1 MSAHIS
7 GSPLPSPTTLPL
19 SSIERMTDFA
29 TILAEYD
36 RESTEPAASIQAP
49 QHASVGHNAG
59 VLVAVHGGTALALDP
74 PIAFDP
80 RQEYWYHPQRRVF
93 VAYGARE
100 WRHTWTNAPATRA
113 ALLHAIQYLDRWYAS
128 LDTKA
133 DGVDYDAFGGWRK
146 LARRMADAVRDMPEP
161 PTWRAVA
168 AEERRQRLPSTMAAH
183 LRAFILDEA
192 SSDID
197 DAEPRFGERVA
208 LFGYCGA
215 RDVEDLLRRHRF
227 FYGYANALGSSNAYV
242 RAGSQVFA
250 PILQNTPTSVFTTAL
265 QGWQRGERPD
275 ATELRVLD
283 GGTNEPREIGHHN
296 IVSEIWG
303 LLNAHRAPFY
313 NRRAEGYRELL
324 GDGATQSDDAVTMVQ
339 RMGEQTRA
347 WLASQPQALLRCEK
361 IFDSDVLGAPFEQ
374 RYAFEARRR
383 RVPGRSAEFGPD
395 AIDLTLSAELVSRAR
410 EHFTRLTGLDRA
422 TIALHLVLDA
432 FVYRQ
437 SLADDRADE
446 PGDDAEYRGVEL
458 ATGVSTARDQAT
470 PALAAAVVAPRM
482 WLYASGGGAE
492 FWEQDRRDGVAAIG
506 WDELGDIRRFTS
518 KDEIS
523 DAIVAAYDRKGRPVN
538 DATACWNFAHEIAVG
553 DTIVVKRGR
562 QRIIG
567 VGRVTGPYSFDDA
580 RGRFKHVLDVQWL
593 WSGDLPLDITLP
605 MKTLTD
611 ISRAQELRQRI
622 RSLAGTASADVSV
635 EVVAGVGE
643 PEPYA
648 LDDAMLDLF
657 MARGEIE
664 RLVEILRRKKNLVL
678 QGPPGVGKTFT
689 AQRLAYLL
697 MGEKDDARIRF
708 VQFHQAYTYEGFVRG
723 LRPDAGGAFTIHP
736 GPFYQLVS
744 QARAAEDDEHV
755 LIIDEINRGNLAK
768 ILGELMMLIEPDK
781 RAPNWAVDLPHGER
795 DEAKFF
801 VPPNVHVIG
810 TMNTADRSLA
820 LVDYA
825 LRRRF
830 VFADLVPE
838 VEGEPFALF
847 LASRGL
853 ETPRIARIRRM
864 VGGINRL
871 IADDPQL
878 GRGFLIGHSY
888 FCAPPPGDHDAWLD
902 DVVRFELLP
911 LLEEYWFDAPER
923 LASARDVVTSTR
935 G

>member
-1 MSAHIS
+1 
-7 GSPLPSPTTLPL
+7 
-19 SSIERMTDFA
+19 MTDFA
-29 TILAEYD
+29 NILDHYD
-36 RESTEPAASIQAP
+36 LEPTAPAASATAP
-49 QHASVGHNAG
+49 QHASVRHNAG
-59 VLVAVHGGTALALDP
+59 VLIAVHGGTALALDP

-80 RQEYWYHPQRRVF
+80 RQEYWYQPQRRVF
-93 VAYGARE
+93 VAYAARE
-100 WRHTWTNAPATRA
+100 WRHTWTNATATRA

-133 DGVDYDAFGGWRK
+133 DGVNYDAFGGWRK

-161 PTWRAVA
+161 PTWGTVVA
-168 AEERRQRLPSTMAAH
+168 EARRQRLPSTMALH
-183 LRAFILDEA
+183 LRSFILEEA
-192 SSDID
+192 SGDID
-197 DAEPRFGERVA
+197 DAEPRFGERVVM
-208 LFGYCGA
+208 FGYCGA
-215 RDVEDLLRRHRF
+215 RDGDDLLRRHRF
-227 FYGYANALGSSNAYV
+227 FYGYANALASSNAYV

-265 QGWQRGERPD
+265 QAWQRGERPD
-275 ATELRVLD
+275 ANALRVRD
-283 GGTNEPREIGHHN
+283 GGEGEPREISHHN
-296 IVSEIWG
+296 MVSEIWG

-313 NRRAEGYRELL
+313 NRRADGYRELL
-324 GDGATQSDDAVTMVQ
+324 GDGAAQGDDAVTMIQ

-347 WLASQPQALLRCEK
+347 WLASQPDARRRCEQ
-361 IFDSDVLGAPFEQ
+361 IFDSDILGAPFEQ

-383 RVPGRSAEFGPD
+383 RVPGRAAEFGAD
-395 AIDLTLSAELVSRAR
+395 AIDVRLSAELVSRAR
-410 EHFTRLTGLDRA
+410 EHFTSLTPLDRA

-432 FVYRQ
+432 YVYRQ
-437 SLADDRADE
+437 SIADDLADESEEDAAYPPVE
-446 PGDDAEYRGVEL
+446 PAI
-458 ATGVSTARDQAT
+458 GVSIARDEAT
-470 PALAAAVVAPRM
+470 PALTAAVIAPRM
-482 WLYASGGGAE
+482 WLYAAGGGAE
-492 FWEQDRRDGVAAIG
+492 FWDQDRRDGIAAIG
-506 WDELGDIRRFTS
+506 WDELGDMRRFAS
-518 KDEIS
+518 KDELS
-523 DAIVAAYDRKGRPVN
+523 DAIVAQYEKKGRPIH
-538 DATACWNFAHEIAVG
+538 DASACWNFSHEIAVG

-562 QRIIG
+562 QRIVG
-567 VGRVTGPYSFDDA
+567 VGRVSGPYRFDDA
-580 RGRFKHVLDVQWL
+580 RPMFKHVLDVQWL
-593 WSGDLPLDITLP
+593 WSGDLRLDITLP

-611 ISRAQELRQRI
+611 ISRAQELRQRL
-622 RSLAGTASADVSV
+622 RSLAPAASADASL
-635 EVVAGVGE
+635 ETSVGE
-643 PEPYA
+643 GAPEPESYTV
-648 LDDAMLDLF
+648 DEAMVDLF

-664 RLVEILRRKKNLVL
+664 RLVQLLERKKNLVL

-697 MGEKDDARIRF
+697 MGERDDARIRF

-723 LRPDAGGAFTIHP
+723 LRPDAGGTFTIHP

-744 QARAAEDDEHV
+744 QARAAEEDAHV

-781 RAPNWAVDLPHGER
+781 RDPSWAVDLPHGER

-801 VPPNVHVIG
+801 VPKNVYVIG

-838 VEGEPFALF
+838 VDGEPFSVF

-853 ETPRIARIRRM
+853 DAPRIARIRRM
-864 VGGINRL
+864 VAGVNRL

-878 GRGFLIGHSY
+878 GRGFLVGHSY
-888 FCAPPPGDHDAWLD
+888 FCAPPPDDHDAWLD

-911 LLEEYWFDAPER
+911 LLEEYWFDTPER
-923 LASARDVVTSTR
+923 LASAREFLTSTR